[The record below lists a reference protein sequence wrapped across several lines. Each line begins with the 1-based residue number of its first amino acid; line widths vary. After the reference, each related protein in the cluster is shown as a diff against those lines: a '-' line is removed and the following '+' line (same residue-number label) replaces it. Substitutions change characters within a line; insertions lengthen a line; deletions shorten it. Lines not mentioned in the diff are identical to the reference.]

1 MYKHEA
7 GILFMFWKNRQH
19 LSELLTTAKEKTFV
33 AMVMKDRYWHKS
45 PEEMINV
52 SLKYISKIPP
62 GKANTDFINFY
73 QQTNRNLMRYIL

>member
-1 MYKHEA
+1 MKQVFYSCFGRTDNIYLNCLQLQK
-7 GILFMFWKNRQH
+7 K
-19 LSELLTTAKEKTFV
+19 KTFV